1 MSQSNLNE
9 IAGQIN
15 LNATKSIIYIKN
27 PAHFRPCFLS
37 VNVAFVV
44 QYVRKIFKGSRCNID
59 IICLVK
65 INMQAN
71 FRIVQKR

>member
-27 PAHFRPCFLS
+27 PAHFRPCF
-37 VNVAFVV
+37 AFVV

-71 FRIVQKR
+71 FRIVLKR

>member
-27 PAHFRPCFLS
+27 PAHFRPCFLI
-37 VNVAFVV
+37 
-44 QYVRKIFKGSRCNID
+44 R
-59 IICLVK
+59 
-65 INMQAN
+65 
-71 FRIVQKR
+71 